1 MGTPAQNGGMMVYL
15 DYILFFVGSG
25 LLLAALLLLL
35 FLLRGRKKSRDY
47 RRLLKEETQ
56 RLDIADTLRTARTAS
71 TEMGSPSLLE
81 ALVKTQGLPAF
92 DATGL
97 PETEMPSQ
105 SKMLPETEE
114 NPATELNAA
123 TDQLFR
129 AQPEVAFQSEMD
141 LDIQVLEGKYELLR
155 ELHGGGM
162 SRIFLARHTKLG
174 NEWIVKFVERAELA
188 GEAEVLKRLNHI
200 SLPQIIDIFQ
210 TDKGTFLVERY
221 IEGYSLAE
229 ILSLGQELRE
239 SQVCDWG
246 LQIAQVLNYLHHL
259 ETPIIHCDLKPS
271 NIMVTYDD
279 RLVLIDFGISKRQG
293 HDEQIQGLTYRY
305 AAPEQFQ
312 GPANKPEIIRKYFG
326 NLPEEHDTWPID
338 QRTDLYSVGV
348 ILKELAMGRG
358 EQVSS
363 GLKSIIEKCLE
374 IDPAKR
380 FQTAKELANALER
393 LKAQQPAMAR
403 SLALRRVSAI
413 CCGLCLAGGLVTSAS
428 AVYVNR
434 MENLSLVSMDP
445 GQAVV
450 TVQQGVQL
458 LIQKTTPSGK
468 TVLLEPEKIRWS
480 YSSENIAQV
489 DGDRLLGLNIG
500 ETTLRGQYR
509 NKIIELAVT
518 VTESPEENTD
528 IALRYVDGVEL
539 SLFAGGGEREQRD
552 GPLADAAF
560 VSPES
565 MAADG
570 EHLWITDSGT
580 LRDVQNGV
588 VETVPLGQTYW
599 TAEQVRVYDGKPCVL
614 TGPWESEDGIWY
626 AFVWAGEAQPIYQA
640 EADWSAVT
648 DFAFSSDGTLWF
660 IQHNLAFGDAALN
673 RLDVETGEWAKVL
686 DLPDGVRC
694 MAFDEEDNLY
704 ISVPD
709 EGVILRVGYGDDQW
723 TYFAGESGARH
734 FIDGVLPNFYR
745 PTSLMVS
752 GNALYVLD
760 FDTVRKTTIEDGGAR
775 FTETLAGLP
784 VADTNPK
791 VQLGCGG
798 ETLLPASER
807 AALATD
813 GKHLLLSDS
822 KNAAIYELGGLC

>member
-1 MGTPAQNGGMMVYL
+1 MGTPAQNGGMTVYL

-97 PETEMPSQ
+97 PETE
-105 SKMLPETEE
+105 
-114 NPATELNAA
+114 LNAA
-123 TDQLFR
+123 TDQPFQ
-129 AQPEVAFQSEMD
+129 AQPEVALQPEMD

-162 SRIFLARHTKLG
+162 SRIFLARHIKLG

-229 ILSLGQELRE
+229 ILRLGQELRE

-305 AAPEQFQ
+305 AAPEQFR
-312 GPANKPEIIRKYFG
+312 GPANKPEIIQKYFG
-326 NLPEEHDTWPID
+326 SLPKEHDTWSID

-358 EQVSS
+358 GQISS

-374 IDPAKR
+374 IDPENR
-380 FQTAKELANALER
+380 FQTAKELASALES
-393 LKAQQPAMAR
+393 LKAQQPVMAR

-413 CCGLCLAGGLVTSAS
+413 CCGLCLAGSLITSAS

-434 MENLSLVSMDP
+434 MENLSLVSMEP

-458 LIQKTTPSGK
+458 LIQKTMPSGK
-468 TVLLEPEKIRWS
+468 TVQLEPEKIHWS
-480 YSSENIAQV
+480 YSGENIAQV

-500 ETTLRGQYR
+500 ETILHGQYR
-509 NKIIELAVT
+509 NKVIELTVT
-518 VTESPEENTD
+518 VTEPPEENTD
-528 IALRYVDGVEL
+528 VALRYVDDVEVIH
-539 SLFAGGGEREQRD
+539 FAGSAEREQRD
-552 GPLADAAF
+552 GMLSGAAF
-560 VSPES
+560 VAPES
-565 MAADG
+565 IAADG
-570 EHLWITDSGT
+570 ERLWITDSGA
-580 LRDVQNGV
+580 LRGVQNGV
-588 VETVPLGQTYW
+588 VETVPLGQSYW

-626 AFVWAGEAQPIYQA
+626 AFVWAGEPQPIYQA

-660 IQHNLAFGDAALN
+660 IQQNLAFGDATLN
-673 RLDVETGEWAKVL
+673 RLDVGTGEWAKVL

-745 PTSLMVS
+745 PTSLVVAE
-752 GNALYVLD
+752 NALYVLD
-760 FDTVRKTTIEDGGAR
+760 FDTVRKITIEDSGAR

-791 VQLGCGG
+791 VRLGDGCK
-798 ETLLPASER
+798 TFLPASER
-807 AALATD
+807 AALTMD
-813 GKHLLLSDS
+813 GKSLRLSDP
-822 KNAAIYELGGLC
+822 KNAAVYELVDLR